1 MWWWV
6 FYKGKR
12 IKGHG
17 GADPLIPSIQVSSNC
32 FFTYAFIKIIK
43 KYPGNPSRVL
53 MNGKEIMNSFG
64 VGEFLNNDLAVGAKE
79 EYLLVIL

>member
-1 MWWWV
+1 MQMGV
-6 FYKGKR
+6 MDEKTVFPCGGGFFYKGKR

-43 KYPGNPSRVL
+43 NL
-53 MNGKEIMNSFG
+53 ENSTKSPT
-64 VGEFLNNDLAVGAKE
+64 FL
-79 EYLLVIL
+79 